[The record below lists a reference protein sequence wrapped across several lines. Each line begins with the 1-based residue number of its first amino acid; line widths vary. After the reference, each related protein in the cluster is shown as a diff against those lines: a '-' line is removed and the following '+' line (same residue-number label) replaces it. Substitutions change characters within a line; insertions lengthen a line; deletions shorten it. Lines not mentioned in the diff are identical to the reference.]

1 VSAHT
6 ESRLIDAVIFDLG
19 GVLAA
24 NGRHTDFA
32 ARFPAEQAAQ
42 VRAIMLG
49 DYGADGDH
57 PWHRL
62 ERGEITLQ
70 EVRRLNRAALEAAG
84 IELPAP
90 PSSTGTG
97 TGANSGGMIEF
108 VVSEPM
114 AELVRELRGHD
125 FRLGVLTN
133 NVAEFKAQWRT
144 MLPFDELFDD
154 VVDSHEVGMRK
165 PNPAIYQLALARLGA
180 DAGRT
185 AFLDDVASN
194 VEAADTV
201 GMRGLMVE
209 EDPTEAVATVRRWAG
224 LA

>member
-1 VSAHT
+1 VSEQH

-24 NGRHTDFA
+24 NGRHSDFSS
-32 ARFPAEQAAQ
+32 RFPAEQAEQ
-42 VRAIMLG
+42 VRRIMLG

-57 PWHRL
+57 PWHRV

-70 EVRRLNRAALEAAG
+70 EVRRLNRSALADAG
-84 IELPAP
+84 IELPPAP
-90 PSSTGTG
+90 E
-97 TGANSGGMIEF
+97 GGGPMMEF
-108 VVSEPM
+108 VVNAPM
-114 AELVRELRGHD
+114 EALVRDLRGQG

-133 NVAEFKAQWRT
+133 NIAEFKAQWRT

-165 PNPAIYQLALARLGA
+165 PNPAIYQLALARLGV

-194 VEAADTV
+194 VAAADAV
-201 GMRGLMVE
+201 GMRGVLVD
-209 EDPTEAVATVRRWAG
+209 EDPTDAVATVRRWAG

>member
-1 VSAHT
+1 VTERSA
-6 ESRLIDAVIFDLG
+6 SRLIDAVIFDLG

-32 ARFPAEQAAQ
+32 ARFPAEQAET

-70 EVRRLNRAALEAAG
+70 EVRRLNRAALATAG
-84 IELPAP
+84 IELPP
-90 PSSTGTG
+90 PPTG
-97 TGANSGGMIEF
+97 GGPMMEF
-108 VVSEPM
+108 VVNEPV
-114 AELVRELRGHD
+114 AELVRELRSQG

-144 MLPFDELFDD
+144 MLPFEELFDD
-154 VVDSHEVGMRK
+154 IVDSHEVGMRK
-165 PNPAIYQLALARLGA
+165 PNPSIYQLALARLGVE
-180 DAGRT
+180 AGRT

-194 VEAADTV
+194 VSAADAL
-201 GMRGLMVE
+201 GMRGVLVD
-209 EDPTEAVATVRRWAG
+209 EDPTEAVAAVRRWAG